1 MILVDRIH
9 HGQFSE
15 TTNSKPGANC
25 KLRTLTLPRLTI
37 PVVTRD
43 TLLVLCLILTWMLP
57 GLFGREPWKD
67 DEAYT
72 FGLIKH
78 IIESGDWVVPTL
90 AGEPFMEKPP
100 IYFITAALF
109 GKLFGGWLPLQ
120 DAARLAN
127 LFFLGLTAWSLG
139 VAAKATG
146 VKRLDTIL
154 ALFGCL
160 VLTVTAH
167 YLVTDLALLAGVSMG
182 LAGLMLSTKGSWQA
196 SLWLGLGAGVAFLSK
211 GLLGPGILGLT
222 ALLLPLVRQD
232 WRSREYVRTCVV
244 ALLVA
249 LPALVVWP
257 VALWQ
262 RSPGLFHEWL
272 WDNNFG
278 RYIGEAGLGP
288 QPDRGGYLNYLGHG
302 AFPLWPI
309 IVVSIG
315 HWARGWRN
323 ASLAPAT
330 VLLLVGVSVLSLAA
344 EARVIYVLPL
354 LPALALIAV
363 ALPDEIKYWRWVQM
377 CLSVSILGFVA
388 YLWMGALQLDGLMP
402 RNWGYSL
409 FSNWV
414 GLPAIEAP
422 QFKMSRYV
430 LSALAAI
437 ALCGW
442 MLFPQSTGRSG
453 FLRSWA
459 AALALVYSTI
469 MLLFMPWLAAGND
482 YRNLMTEVAL
492 NAQLDSDDCL
502 LSIGL
507 GESQRALL
515 DYYAGIRTF
524 RTVSAGPPSDC
535 QVLLVQRSGSCN
547 APAEEIP
554 QWSEYWRGSRA
565 GDRGEC
571 LSLYEA
577 DPDESNSGRLASRAR
592 LLKGRLT
599 RLD

>member
-1 MILVDRIH
+1 M
-9 HGQFSE
+9 
-15 TTNSKPGANC
+15 P
-25 KLRTLTLPRLTI
+25 TLIPPRLVI
-37 PVVTRD
+37 PRVSRD
-43 TLLVLCLILTWMLP
+43 ALLVTCLILTWMLP

-78 IIESGDWVVPTL
+78 IIDSGDWVVPTL

-127 LFFLGLTAWSLG
+127 LFFLGITAWSLS
-139 VAAKATG
+139 VAAKASG
-146 VKRLDTIL
+146 VKRLDTVL

-167 YLVTDLALLAGVSMG
+167 YLVTDVALLAGVSMG
-182 LAGLMLSTKGSWQA
+182 LAGLTLSTKGSWQA
-196 SLWLGLGAGVAFLSK
+196 SLWLGLGLGVAFLSK

-222 ALLLPLVRQD
+222 ALLLPLVGQD
-232 WRSREYVRTCVV
+232 WRSRAYVRTCIV
-244 ALLVA
+244 AVLVA
-249 LPALVVWP
+249 LPAFLIWP
-257 VALWQ
+257 AALWQ
-262 RSPGLFHEWL
+262 RSPELFHEWL

-278 RYIGEAGLGP
+278 RFTGEAGLGP
-288 QPDRGGYLNYLGHG
+288 KPDRGGYLNYLGHG

-309 IVVSIG
+309 ILVGIG
-315 HWARGWRN
+315 HWTRGWRN
-323 ASLAPAT
+323 ANLAPAT
-330 VLLLVGVSVLSLAA
+330 ILLVVGLSVLSLAA
-344 EARVIYVLPL
+344 ESRVIYILPL
-354 LPALALIAV
+354 LPALALIVV
-363 ALPDEIKYWRWVQM
+363 ALPDEIKYWRWVQVF
-377 CLSVSILGFVA
+377 LGVSVLGFVA

-402 RNWGYSL
+402 RTWSYSL

-422 QFKMSRYV
+422 QFRISRYV
-430 LSALAAI
+430 LAALAGVT
-437 ALCGW
+437 LCGW
-442 MLFPQSTGRSG
+442 ILFPQSTGRPG

-482 YRNLMTEVAL
+482 YRKLMNDVAL

-502 LSIGL
+502 LGIGL
-507 GESQRALL
+507 GDSQRALL
-515 DYYAGIRTF
+515 DYYAGIRAI
-524 RTVSAGPPSDC
+524 RTVSAGPPTTC
-535 QVLLVQRSGSCN
+535 QVLLVQRRGSCN
-547 APAEEIP
+547 APGEEIP
-554 QWSEYWRGSRA
+554 EWFEYWRGSRP
-565 GDRGEC
+565 GDSGEC

-577 DPDESNSGRLASRAR
+577 DSGGSTSGPLASRAR
-592 LLKGRLT
+592 LIKERLT